1 MNCDRKNFREE
12 PKGIVFLS
20 KLLILFQICHWCFAS
35 NPALSISQSGTML
48 TIRSTCS
55 HCQKVFTWT
64 SQPLMLG
71 KFPAGNLLLSFSI
84 LCSGASI
91 NKILLV
97 FRHMGVLVYHY
108 PTYFY
113 HQRHLLVPTIVKY
126 WRGYQADLLAKLAGK
141 EVVIAGDGRH
151 DSMGHSAKYGTYTI
165 FCCTIGY
172 IIHIV
177 LVQVSK
183 KLYLTQPGKPPEIL
197 KCLLVISFF
206 HRALICSFCTLVMLS
221 AMLSTTAIRCISY

>member
-1 MNCDRKNFREE
+1 
-12 PKGIVFLS
+12 
-20 KLLILFQICHWCFAS
+20 
-35 NPALSISQSGTML
+35 ML

-55 HCQKVFTWT
+55 QCKKVFTWN
-64 SQPLMLG
+64 SQPFMLG

-97 FRHMGVLVYHY
+97 FRQMGVLVYHY

-113 HQRHLLVPTIVKY
+113 HQRHLLVPSIVKY

-141 EVVIAGDGRH
+141 EAVIAGDGRH

-177 LVQVSK
+177 LVQVLRVAVCKDRELAVSDPFGESLIFCPKLALGRLFSK
-183 KLYLTQPGKPPEIL
+183 IIFKSSNDFVYLWKLRKIKSAVKMRSECGFLVDQKVRWWTSAEVLKWTQLTSK
-197 KCLLVISFF
+197 
-206 HRALICSFCTLVMLS
+206 
-221 AMLSTTAIRCISY
+221 